1 MNGEN
6 IKQSL
11 KKNLK
16 QGANSAVKDVTR
28 IGVKQIKR
36 KLDEAL
42 VSSDT
47 TKNQKKNRR
56 NGRKVTKSQS
66 GSGLAG
72 TIFD

>member
-6 IKQSL
+6 VKQSL

-28 IGVKQIKR
+28 ISVRQIKR
-36 KLDEAL
+36 KLDDVQE
-42 VSSDT
+42 SSASP
-47 TKNQKKNRR
+47 KLQKKKKKNARII
-56 NGRKVTKSQS
+56 KKTQT
-66 GSGLAG
+66 GSGLE

>member
-6 IKQSL
+6 VKQSL

-28 IGVKQIKR
+28 ISVRQIKR
-36 KLDEAL
+36 KLDDVQE
-42 VSSDT
+42 SSASP
-47 TKNQKKNRR
+47 KFQNKKKKNA
-56 NGRKVTKSQS
+56 RKINKTQT
-66 GSGLAG
+66 GSGLG